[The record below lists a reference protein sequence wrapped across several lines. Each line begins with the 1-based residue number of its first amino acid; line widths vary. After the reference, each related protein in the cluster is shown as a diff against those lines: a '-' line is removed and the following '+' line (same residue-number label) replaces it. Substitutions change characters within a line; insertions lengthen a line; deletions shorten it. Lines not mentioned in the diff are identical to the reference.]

1 MATDTRDMGITH
13 AVTTTTTAV
22 IRLTGRLTT
31 LGGHTTTAAI
41 ELTSIISIITTATK
55 ADGLV

>member
-1 MATDTRDMGITH
+1 MGITRV
-13 AVTTTTTAV
+13 ATTTTTAV

-31 LGGHTTTAAI
+31 LGGRTTTAGV

-55 ADGLV
+55 ADWLV